1 MAGWV
6 GMDVHTRLRA
16 EPLQNRSPRMT
27 QARTRL
33 LLLIT
38 DVVLINIG
46 FIAGYLLRYRL
57 QLFRDILY
65 EARFD
70 EYPIVQLIFTIVM
83 VVMFWLDGVY
93 APRRTPSWTDQMFAV
108 LNGTIKALFIVW
120 SLIFLIGPMVYS
132 RLLILYAGAAAV
144 ILIGISRIVRGQLE
158 SRLRRR
164 GIGVAHVLIVGAGEL
179 GRTVMRNIV
188 ARPELGYHCIGFVDD
203 DDVRGQTDIGRF
215 PALGKVSEVENLITM
230 NRIDEVIVT
239 LPWSVQPKIVEVV
252 NLLHHHRVRVR
263 VVPSLLQ
270 INLSKIDVD
279 DLGGIPLIGVRQPT
293 FSPVNDAIQRAF
305 DLVVAIPIALL
316 SLPVVLVAAL
326 AIRLDSPGNPIFSQR
341 RAGKNGRPFKFYKLR
356 SMVEDAEQQRGG
368 LLDRNEADGPLFKIK
383 NDPRTTRVGRIIR
396 KLSLD
401 ELPQFWNVLKGDMRV
416 VGPRPAL
423 LSEVAHYNDW
433 QRERLRVKP
442 GITGLWQIS
451 GRSELTFD
459 EMCLLDVYYIE
470 NWSLVMDLKVALK
483 TVPYLLSARGAY

>member
-1 MAGWV
+1 
-6 GMDVHTRLRA
+6 
-16 EPLQNRSPRMT
+16 MT

-46 FIAGYLLRYRL
+46 FMIGYLLRYRL

-65 EARFD
+65 EARFE
-70 EYPIVQLIFTIVM
+70 EYGVVQLIFTAVM

-93 APRRTPSWTDQMFAV
+93 APRRMPSWTDQMFAV

-120 SLIFLIGPMVYS
+120 SLIFLLGPMVYS
-132 RLLILYAGAAAV
+132 RLLILYAGAVAV
-144 ILIGISRIVRGQLE
+144 ILIGISRIIRGQIE
-158 SRLRRR
+158 ERLRRR

-188 ARPELGYHCIGFVDD
+188 ARPELGYHCVGFVDD

-215 PALGKVSEVENLITM
+215 PALGKVSEVEHLISHV
-230 NRIDEVIVT
+230 RIDEVIVT
-239 LPWSVQPKIVEVV
+239 LPWSVQSKITEVV
-252 NLLHHHRVRVR
+252 NLSHHHRVRVR

-270 INLSKIDVD
+270 INLSKVDVD

-293 FSPVNDAIQRAF
+293 FSPVNDALQRAF
-305 DLVVAIPIALL
+305 DLVVAIPISLL
-316 SLPVVLVAAL
+316 TLPIVLIAAL
-326 AIRLDSPGNPIFSQR
+326 AIRLDSPGNPIFSQP

-356 SMVEDAEQQRGG
+356 SMVADAEQKRDE
-368 LLDRNEADGPLFKIK
+368 LLGMNEADGPLFKIK

-470 NWSLVMDLKVALK
+470 NWSLAMDLKVALK